1 MKKHTSDTPCLSIP
15 TWETL
20 EGWIRDEIEVRIQ
33 SIAEEEVTQFL
44 GRGWYERKG
53 TVDAAPGYRNGYGK
67 LRRLSTSCGTI
78 KIKRPRVR
86 GLKERFESR
95 ILPLFARRTKEVGEL
110 LPELYLHGLAQGDF
124 ELALRGLPGDGA
136 PLSSSSIARL
146 RGQWETDYQTW
157 QERRLDDR
165 ELVYA
170 WADGIYVKA
179 GLEKDK
185 ACLLVIIGAMSDGRK
200 EVLALVSGYRESTES
215 WLEVLRDLRDRGLSP
230 PVLVVADGN
239 MGIWS
244 AVNQV
249 WPHTRQQR
257 CWNHK
262 ILNVV
267 NQIHKRQQ
275 AQARALLVQIP
286 YAYTLRDAEK
296 LRRQFIAR
304 YQDPFPKAVKTLDR
318 DWDRMLTLFDFPK
331 PHWRHL
337 RTTNVVESPFA
348 SVRLRTNAAKRYK
361 KVAAASALIWRTLMV
376 AEKRFRRLD
385 APHLLPDVYAQ
396 HHRKNKITIDSRE
409 KLAA

>member
-1 MKKHTSDTPCLSIP
+1 MKKHISHAPPLSIP
-15 TWETL
+15 TWEAL

-33 SIAEEEVTQFL
+33 SIAGEEVTQFL

-53 TVDAAPGYRNGYGK
+53 VVDAAPGYRNGYGK
-67 LRRLSTSCGTI
+67 PRRLSTCCGTI

-95 ILPLFARRTKEVGEL
+95 ILPLFARRTKEVGAL

-124 ELALRGLPGDGA
+124 ELALRGLLGDGA

-170 WADGIYVKA
+170 WADDIYVKA

-185 ACLLVIIGAMSDGRK
+185 ACLLIVIGATSDGRK
-200 EVLALVSGYRESTES
+200 EVLAMVPGYREFTES
-215 WLEVLRDLRDRGLSP
+215 WLEVLRGLRDRGLSP
-230 PVLVVADGN
+230 PALVVADGN

-249 WPHTRQQR
+249 WPQTRQQR

-262 ILNVV
+262 VLNVV

-275 AQARALLVQIP
+275 VQARALLVQIP
-286 YAYTLRDAEK
+286 YANTLTDAGK
-296 LRRQFIAR
+296 LRKKFIAR
-304 YQDPFPKAVKTLDR
+304 SGPITLSNSLGRITGPLRQPGPASDTVENPGR
-318 DWDRMLTLFDFPK
+318 HVRALFAFDDQHRP
-331 PHWRHL
+331 
-337 RTTNVVESPFA
+337 
-348 SVRLRTNAAKRYK
+348 SVAGQ
-361 KVAAASALIWRTLMV
+361 
-376 AEKRFRRLD
+376 RLD
-385 APHLLPDVYAQ
+385 AV
-396 HHRKNKITIDSRE
+396 RKAMPGHAMRPR
-409 KLAA
+409 LAVASAGIGRVDRQGNDRFARNRSPSGSQQG